1 MFKWKN
7 RVISHQ
13 KVNITRRPTFM
24 EVQTAF
30 SPPHQ
35 LFKSKMRTKSEEKTH
50 IFAYRWA
57 PMYHDEYGLWFAIWI
72 FFWAIKLNST
82 AISIFFRKLRR
93 QCCLNQVWELTTHAC
108 IVDAQTL
115 KLVILHPAS
124 SNVTFFCWLS
134 FLISMPIISV
144 KRIVWHKYHCQLQ
157 QARGYD
163 GGGRIGDCKGPLSL
177 LQSQVKMM

>member
-1 MFKWKN
+1 MAIHCKKCTSYIIPKLAKDFWKHTQNQIRLQCNKMWSPDSDHVGLTHQPFWNSDFVRALNPWQEGLFSFKWLEIDGFKVLKWKN

-35 LFKSKMRTKSEEKTH
+35 LFKSKRRTKSEEKTH

-93 QCCLNQVWELTTHAC
+93 QCCLNQVWELTTHA
-108 IVDAQTL
+108 
-115 KLVILHPAS
+115 
-124 SNVTFFCWLS
+124 
-134 FLISMPIISV
+134 
-144 KRIVWHKYHCQLQ
+144 
-157 QARGYD
+157 
-163 GGGRIGDCKGPLSL
+163 
-177 LQSQVKMM
+177 